1 MRKVFIIFIL
11 GIIHPVFADLVSEHL
26 PTHKTCGLPRLIQQ
40 DVASRMDKMKL
51 NDPIQ
56 YQALLQEN
64 EQLIRFNKINSR
76 QQMFWAYNFN
86 TDEFYTI
93 TATLRKNGEMVKIWV
108 EDESWNNNYV
118 NNTTLD
124 VLLSNLE
131 EFSGSWNIFLSSHLR

>member
-1 MRKVFIIFIL
+1 
-11 GIIHPVFADLVSEHL
+11 
-26 PTHKTCGLPRLIQQ
+26 
-40 DVASRMDKMKL
+40 MDKMKL

-131 EFSGSWNIFLSSHLR
+131 EFSGSWNIFLSAHLR